1 MYNEREQGLAG
12 RPGWF
17 SPPAGQAEKYTGRSA
32 LKIKAFEFNLRE
44 LAGSMGDFGT
54 LFPLAVGYITVCG
67 MDPTGLLLM
76 MGLAN
81 IVTGIVYRLPMPI
94 EPMKVLA
101 VMAIAQ
107 RWTPAQI
114 AASGFAMGLVWL
126 IFALT
131 GVMDGIARLTPQS
144 VIRGVQ
150 LALGLL
156 LARQAL
162 PLLSSGWLLALL
174 AMGVIIW
181 LRNNPYAPA
190 ALVLMGLALAV
201 MFFRGD
207 LTDLQLPALTW
218 PRFTPFKL
226 QDIWFS
232 LYNGGFSQ
240 IPLTAANAV
249 LATAI
254 LIRRYFP
261 DRPVSERQLSLN
273 MGIMNLFAPLLG
285 GMPMCHGAGGLAG
298 QYFYGART
306 GGANILEGLIEM
318 TLGLF
323 FAGSVVILFNAFP
336 RAILGAMLLLV
347 GLELIKF
354 VRKLKLDAELL
365 PLVVTAGVALAGN
378 MALGFAA
385 GLGVAWL
392 QKWHQR
398 RQSAF

>member
-1 MYNEREQGLAG
+1 
-12 RPGWF
+12 
-17 SPPAGQAEKYTGRSA
+17 
-32 LKIKAFEFNLRE
+32 
-44 LAGSMGDFGT
+44 
-54 LFPLAVGYITVCG
+54 
-67 MDPTGLLLM
+67 
-76 MGLAN
+76 
-81 IVTGIVYRLPMPI
+81 
-94 EPMKVLA
+94 
-101 VMAIAQ
+101 
-107 RWTPAQI
+107 
-114 AASGFAMGLVWL
+114 
-126 IFALT
+126 
-131 GVMDGIARLTPQS
+131 

-254 LIRRYFP
+254 LIRRYTS
-261 DRPVSERQLSLN
+261 RTVRSVNVSCR
-273 MGIMNLFAPLLG
+273 
-285 GMPMCHGAGGLAG
+285 
-298 QYFYGART
+298 
-306 GGANILEGLIEM
+306 
-318 TLGLF
+318 
-323 FAGSVVILFNAFP
+323 
-336 RAILGAMLLLV
+336 
-347 GLELIKF
+347 
-354 VRKLKLDAELL
+354 
-365 PLVVTAGVALAGN
+365 
-378 MALGFAA
+378 
-385 GLGVAWL
+385 
-392 QKWHQR
+392 
-398 RQSAF
+398 